1 MAGGKETP
9 RQKMIG
15 MMYLVLTCLLAMN
28 VSKDI
33 LAGFVTVNNS
43 LERTNANF
51 SSSTDNIMK
60 GFKAAL
66 EKEPAGQFYFQ
77 RANMVRDYSKEL
89 ISYIDNLKKHVT
101 AKTSKTPSY
110 MDSATWN
117 LKYVDAKD
125 NYDIPTHELI
135 GSETNPSKG
144 ANSAFELKSKL
155 NSYHDK
161 ILQIFEK
168 GGKKFLP
175 ADIQE
180 VKTKISGIVPEVG
193 KEEKEHGVPVTWE
206 NKNFNH
212 MPLAAV
218 ITYLT
223 KLQTD
228 VKNTEAEMVS
238 KLYAS
243 VGATSFKFDKL
254 SAKVIA
260 PSSYIQAGQPYTADV
275 LLVASS
281 STASPK
287 IFLGTYD
294 TIGRKWLNKGAELK
308 VELGMGKVSMPTG
321 GAGEQKYSGG
331 IEMVKPTGEVEV
343 YPFEGSYMVAAP
355 SVAVS
360 ADKMNVIYIGVPNPI
375 SVSAA
380 GIAPS
385 ELQVSGSGIS
395 LSPSGPGKYIATATT
410 PGEASITV
418 SAKTKDGVKA
428 QGPPVKFRVKPIP
441 PPVAKAGGKTGTAV
455 MSVNEVK
462 GIGGIGAELAGF
474 DFDAKFVVT
483 SFEFTAAIKGK
494 GIQEVSNSNSLTPG
508 MMSAIQSAVAGTRIF
523 ISEVKA
529 KGPDGRVQS
538 IPGVTIKVK

>member
-28 VSKDI
+28 VSKSI
-33 LAGFVTVNNS
+33 LDGFVTVNNS
-43 LERTNANF
+43 LERTNSNF
-51 SSSTDNIMK
+51 SSSTDKVMD
-60 GFKAAL
+60 GFKSAL
-66 EKEPAGQFYFQ
+66 EKEPAGQFYFE
-77 RANMVRDYSKEL
+77 RARMVRDYSKEL
-89 ISYIDNLKKHVT
+89 VTYIDNLKKHVT
-101 AKTSKTPSY
+101 EKTADVPYK
-110 MDSATWN
+110 DSARWN

-125 NYDIPTHELI
+125 NYDIPTEVLI
-135 GSETNPSKG
+135 GDNPVSP
-144 ANSAFELKSKL
+144 KSGDNTAKQLREKL
-155 NSYHDK
+155 NTFHDK
-161 ILQIFEK
+161 VLQIFEK

-175 ADIQE
+175 ADVSE
-180 VKTKISGIVPEVG
+180 VKGKISGIVPEDP
-193 KEEKEHGVPVTWE
+193 KELENGVKVNWE
-206 NKNFNH
+206 SKNFEH

-218 ITYLT
+218 VTYLT
-223 KLQTD
+223 KIQTD
-228 VKNTEAEMVS
+228 VKNIEAEMVS

-287 IFLGTYD
+287 IFLGSYD

-441 PPVAKAGGKTGTAV
+441 PPVAKAGGMTGTAV
-455 MSVNEVK
+455 MSVNQVK
-462 GIGGIGAELAGF
+462 AIGGIGAELAGF

-483 SFEFTAAIKGK
+483 SFEFTATVKGK
-494 GIQEVSNSNSLTPG
+494 GIQEVSNSNNLTSG
-508 MMSAIQSAVAGTRIF
+508 MVAAIQSATAGTRIF

>member
-28 VSKDI
+28 VSKSI
-33 LAGFVTVNNS
+33 LDGFVTVNNS

-51 SSSTDNIMK
+51 SNSTNKVMD
-60 GFKAAL
+60 GFKKAL
-66 EKEPAGQFYFQ
+66 EKEPAGQFYYE
-77 RANMVRDYSKEL
+77 RARMARDYSKEL
-89 ISYIDNLKKHVT
+89 VDYIENLKKHVT
-101 AKTSKTPSY
+101 EKTEQKSY
-110 MDSATWN
+110 KDSAKWN
-117 LKYVDAKD
+117 LKYVEKKDDYDTPSFELVGDDPNNPKKGEKTAK
-125 NYDIPTHELI
+125 ELREKLNTFNDKI
-135 GSETNPSKG
+135 VQLFSKG
-144 ANSAFELKSKL
+144 GN
-155 NSYHDK
+155 
-161 ILQIFEK
+161 
-168 GGKKFLP
+168 KFLP
-175 ADIQE
+175 ADVE
-180 VKTKISGIVPEVG
+180 EMKGKAKTIVPVDPDEL
-193 KEEKEHGVPVTWE
+193 ENGVKVNWE
-206 NKNFNH
+206 SKNFEH

-218 ITYLT
+218 VTYLT

-228 VKNTEAEMVS
+228 VKNVEAEVVS

-281 STASPK
+281 STAAPK
-287 IFLGTYD
+287 IYMGTYD
-294 TIGRKWLNKGAELK
+294 TIGRKWINKGEELK
-308 VELGMGKVSMPTG
+308 VELGMGKISRGTA
-321 GAGEQKYSGG
+321 GAGEQKFSGG
-331 IEMVKPTGEVEV
+331 IEMIKPTGEVEV

-360 ADKMNVIYIGVPNPI
+360 ADKMNVIYIGVDNPI

-385 ELQVSGSGIS
+385 ELQVSASG
-395 LSPSGPGKYIATATT
+395 LTLTPSGPGKYIAKATT
-410 PGEASITV
+410 PGEASISV
-418 SAKTKDGVKA
+418 SAKTKDGVKS
-428 QGPPVKFRVKPIP
+428 QGPPVKFRVKNIP
-441 PPVAKAGGKTGTAV
+441 PPVAKAGGMTGTAV
-455 MSVNEVK
+455 MSVNQVK
-462 GIGGIGAELAGF
+462 AIGGIGAELAGF

-483 SFEFTAAIKGK
+483 SFEFTATVKGK
-494 GIQEVSNSNSLTPG
+494 GIQEVSNSNNLTSG
-508 MMSAIQSAVAGTRIF
+508 MVAAIQGAVAGTRIF

-529 KGPDGRVQS
+529 KGPDGRIQS

>member
-28 VSKDI
+28 VSKSI
-33 LAGFVTVNNS
+33 LEGFVTVNNS

-51 SSSTDNIMK
+51 SASTDKVMD

-66 EKEPAGQFYFQ
+66 EKEPAGQFYFE
-77 RANMVRDYSKEL
+77 RARMVRDYSKEL
-89 ISYIDNLKKHVT
+89 ISHIDNLKKHVT
-101 AKTSKTPSY
+101 EKTADIPYK
-110 MDSATWN
+110 DSTRWN

-125 NYDIPTHELI
+125 NYDIPTEVLI
-135 GSETNPSKG
+135 GDNPVSP
-144 ANSAFELKSKL
+144 KSGDNTAKQLREKL
-155 NSYHDK
+155 NTFHDK
-161 ILQIFEK
+161 VLQIFEK

-175 ADIQE
+175 ADVSE
-180 VKTKISGIVPEVG
+180 VKNKIDGIVPIDPIEL
-193 KEEKEHGVPVTWE
+193 ENGVKVNWE
-206 NKNFNH
+206 AKNFEH

-218 ITYLT
+218 VTYLT
-223 KLQTD
+223 KIQTD
-228 VKNTEAEMVS
+228 VRNIEAEMVS

-294 TIGRKWLNKGAELK
+294 TIGRKWINKGAELK
-308 VELGMGKVSMPTG
+308 VELGMGKISQGTG
-321 GAGEQKYSGG
+321 GAGEQRYSGG
-331 IEMVKPTGEVEV
+331 IEMVKPTGEIEV
-343 YPFEGSYMVAAP
+343 YPFEGTYMVAAP

-385 ELQVSGSGIS
+385 ELQVSGSGVS
-395 LSPSGPGKYIATATT
+395 LAPAGPGKYIATATT
-410 PGEASITV
+410 AGEASISV

-441 PPVAKAGGKTGTAV
+441 PPVAKAGGMTGTAV
-455 MSVNEVK
+455 MTVNQVK
-462 GIGGIGAELAGF
+462 AIGGIGAELKGF
-474 DFDAKFVVT
+474 DFEANFVVT
-483 SFEFTAAIKGK
+483 SFEFTATVKGK
-494 GIQEVSNSNSLTPG
+494 GIQEVSNSNNLTSG
-508 MMSAIQSAVAGTRIF
+508 MVAAIQSAVAGTRIF

-529 KGPDGRVQS
+529 KGPDGKIQS

>member
-28 VSKDI
+28 VSKSI
-33 LAGFVTVNNS
+33 LEGFVTVNNS
-43 LERTNANF
+43 LERTNVNF
-51 SSSTDNIMK
+51 SSSTDKIMK
-60 GFKAAL
+60 GFKDAL
-66 EKEPAGQFYFQ
+66 EKEPAGQFFFQ
-77 RANMVRDYSKEL
+77 RAGMVRDYSKNL
-89 ISYIDNLKKHVT
+89 IKHIDDLKKTVT
-101 AKTSKTPSY
+101 EETTKIPYK
-110 MDSATWN
+110 DSASWN

-125 NYDIPTHELI
+125 NYDIPTLVLI
-135 GSETNPSKG
+135 GESPESPKSG
-144 ANSAFELKSKL
+144 PNSAKELREKIKI
-155 NSYHDK
+155 YHDQV
-161 ILQIFEK
+161 LQIFEK
-168 GGKKFLP
+168 GGNKFLKE
-175 ADIQE
+175 DVSE
-180 VKTKISGIVPEVG
+180 VKIKIAGILPTDPIER
-193 KEEKEHGVPVTWE
+193 ENGVKTNWE
-206 NKNFNH
+206 SKNFYH

-218 ITYLT
+218 VTYLT

-228 VKNTEAEMVS
+228 VKNIEAEMVS

-281 STASPK
+281 STAAPK
-287 IFLGTYD
+287 IYLGSYD
-294 TIGRKWLNKGAELK
+294 TIGRKWLNKGEELK
-308 VELGMGKVSMPTG
+308 VELGMGKISRGTS
-321 GAGEQKYSGG
+321 GAGEQKLTGG
-331 IEMVKPTGEVEV
+331 IEMVKPTGETEV
-343 YPFEGSYMVAAP
+343 YPFEISYMVAAP

-395 LSPSGPGKYIATATT
+395 LAPAGPGKYTATATT
-410 PGEASITV
+410 PGDATISV
-418 SAKTKDGVKA
+418 SAKTKDGVKS
-428 QGPPVKFRVKPIP
+428 QGPPMKFRVKLIP
-441 PPVAKAGGKTGTAV
+441 PPIAVAGGKSGTAV

-462 GIGGIGAELAGF
+462 GIGGIGALLVGF
-474 DFDAKFVVT
+474 DFEANFVVT
-483 SFEFTAAIKGK
+483 SFEFTASIKGK
-494 GIQEVSNSNSLTPG
+494 GISEVSNSNKLTAG
-508 MMSAIQSAVAGTRIF
+508 MSSAIQGAVSGTKIF

-529 KGPDGRVQS
+529 KGPDGRIQS

>member
-43 LERTNANF
+43 LERTNSNF
-51 SSSTDNIMK
+51 TSSTDNIMK

-77 RANMVRDYSKEL
+77 RAMMVRDYSKEL
-89 ISYIDNLKKHVT
+89 IAYIDNLKKHVT
-101 AKTSKTPSY
+101 AKTSKNPGY
-110 MDSATWN
+110 MDSTNWN

-135 GSETNPSKG
+135 GNETNPSKG

-155 NSYHDK
+155 NTYHDK

-168 GGKKFLP
+168 GGKKFLQ

-180 VKTKISGIVPEVG
+180 VKTKIQGIVPSVG
-193 KEEKEHGVPVTWE
+193 KEDTEHGVPVTWE

-294 TIGRKWLNKGAELK
+294 TVGRKWINKGSELK

-321 GAGEQKYSGG
+321 GAGEQRYSGG

-343 YPFEGSYMVAAP
+343 YPFEGTYMVAAP

-395 LSPSGPGKYIATATT
+395 LAPAGPGKYIATATT
-410 PGEASITV
+410 PGEASISV
-418 SAKTKDGVKA
+418 SAKTKDGVKS

-441 PPVAKAGGKTGTAV
+441 PPVAKAGGMTGTAT
-455 MSVNEVK
+455 MGVNQVK
-462 GIGGIGAELAGF
+462 AIGGIGAELAGF

-483 SFEFTAAIKGK
+483 SFEFTATVKGK
-494 GIQEVSNSNSLTPG
+494 GIQEVSNSNNLTPG
-508 MMSAIQSAVAGTRIF
+508 MVAAIQGAVAGTRIF

-529 KGPDGRVQS
+529 KGPDGRIQS